1 MTKASA
7 IDWMPST
14 TSSSRDTSSWMSS
27 RSNGV
32 TNASSSRRFTS
43 SSISSPRF
51 SRVWML
57 ATRASSLSYASTIS
71 WSAVAA
77 AARLSPSSTKSSKNF
92 GSFGRMRNVMG
103 VPPGASSVASR
114 RPEGVED
121 DPRHGP
127 EDGRHGDGQDPGD
140 EDATSD
146 APPDRPC
153 ALARADAHDRA
164 RDDLGGRHRHPEMGG
179 PEQDRGAGGPRR
191 DPVDRLKLGDPLA
204 HRPHD
209 PPPADGRARRQR
221 RGGHDDHPRR
231 HLDLGNDA
239 GGEQRQ
245 RDDAHR
251 LLRVVGSVGER
262 HECGREDLEPPEA
275 AGHRLALRAPED
287 PVDREHETERDGEA
301 EDR

>member
-51 SRVWML
+51 SRVWMF
-57 ATRASSLSYASTIS
+57 ATRDSSLSYASTIS

-77 AARLSPSSTKSSKNF
+77 AARLSPSSTNSSKNL

-103 VPPGASSVASR
+103 VPPGAGSVASR
-114 RPEGVED
+114 CPERVED
-121 DPRHGP
+121 DPRHRA

-140 EDATSD
+140 EYATGD
-146 APPDRPC
+146 APSDGSG

-164 RDDLGGRHRHPEMGG
+164 RDDLRGRHRHPEMRGS
-179 PEQDRGAGGPRR
+179 EEDRGAGRLRGE
-191 DPVDRLKLGDPLA
+191 PVDGFELGDSLA
-204 HRPHD
+204 HRPHE
-209 PPPADGRARRQR
+209 PPAIYRCSCRQR
-221 RGGHDDHPRR
+221 GCGHDDHPCRD
-231 HLDLGNDA
+231 LDLGDHP

-245 RDDAHR
+245 GDD
-251 LLRVVGSVGER
+251 
-262 HECGREDLEPPEA
+262 
-275 AGHRLALRAPED
+275 
-287 PVDREHETERDGEA
+287 
-301 EDR
+301 